1 AGKVSHGNAAVW
13 LASTVGGVIGA
24 FGPAFV
30 VLAAWAS
37 RVLWRRSGAGTG
49 HRDSLDQTWLMYAA
63 WPSLAFFVL
72 LSLWKPVVAS
82 WPLPSLVPL
91 VPLVALALGVSAA
104 LGTRWF
110 VFGRPWPVIRNALH
124 LGPPDL
130 EPEIPPR
137 FAQALGASFLA
148 VATLLLAFGWSLGWL
163 FVAAVAALQTVLAVT
178 GFCLGCRLYGL
189 TWFVPSVFDRLVGV
203 ERPTA
208 LPRRRIE
215 RVG

>member
-1 AGKVSHGNAAVW
+1 VSSPSTPQRRFIDRRGQRFGAGFSA
-13 LASTVGGVIGA
+13 
-24 FGPAFV
+24 V
-30 VLAAWAS
+30 VLL
-37 RVLWRRSGAGTG
+37 VT
-49 HRDSLDQTWLMYAA
+49 
-63 WPSLAFFVL
+63 LAL
-72 LSLWKPVVAS
+72 G
-82 WPLPSLVPL
+82 LVPL

-148 VATLLLAFGWSLGWL
+148 VATLLLAFGWSLGWV